1 MCTNTKRL
9 FVEGLIHDLSLCP
22 QINYADM
29 LKRIDP
35 LRNELKDLETQ
46 AQENQQKAE
55 EVNKTIAGLEKSI
68 ARYKEEYALLIS
80 QAQAIKTDLS
90 NVEAKV
96 GLFLYTHKNIKRKI
110 KPSKVPYRECIEIVA
125 TIIVFSL
132 FGIFGGKKILK
143 ACKGII
149 SYPKKIRKK
158 NKVVIYLYEF
168 VMCSKKE
175 KKLL

>member
-1 MCTNTKRL
+1 MP
-9 FVEGLIHDLSLCP
+9 I

-96 GLFLYTHKNIKRKI
+96 GLYLNTFTDINRKKNR
-110 KPSKVPYRECIEIVA
+110 KVPGEEIDEIVA
-125 TIIVFSL
+125 KLFVCS
-132 FGIFGGKKILK
+132 FGIK
-143 ACKGII
+143 
-149 SYPKKIRKK
+149 
-158 NKVVIYLYEF
+158 
-168 VMCSKKE
+168 
-175 KKLL
+175 

>member
-1 MCTNTKRL
+1 MST
-9 FVEGLIHDLSLCP
+9 

-96 GLFLYTHKNIKRKI
+96 GLYLNTCTDI
-110 KPSKVPYRECIEIVA
+110 
-125 TIIVFSL
+125 
-132 FGIFGGKKILK
+132 
-143 ACKGII
+143 
-149 SYPKKIRKK
+149 IRKK
-158 NKVVIYLYEF
+158 TGKFL
-168 VMCSKKE
+168 M
-175 KKLL
+175 KKLMKL

>member
-1 MCTNTKRL
+1 MPT
-9 FVEGLIHDLSLCP
+9 

-96 GLFLYTHKNIKRKI
+96 GLYLNTCTDIIIKKTGKFL
-110 KPSKVPYRECIEIVA
+110 
-125 TIIVFSL
+125 
-132 FGIFGGKKILK
+132 
-143 ACKGII
+143 
-149 SYPKKIRKK
+149 
-158 NKVVIYLYEF
+158 
-168 VMCSKKE
+168 M
-175 KKLL
+175 KKLMKL

>member
-1 MCTNTKRL
+1 MPT
-9 FVEGLIHDLSLCP
+9 

-96 GLFLYTHKNIKRKI
+96 GLYLNTCTDI
-110 KPSKVPYRECIEIVA
+110 
-125 TIIVFSL
+125 
-132 FGIFGGKKILK
+132 
-143 ACKGII
+143 
-149 SYPKKIRKK
+149 IRKK
-158 NKVVIYLYEF
+158 TGKFL
-168 VMCSKKE
+168 M
-175 KKLL
+175 KKLMKL

>member
-1 MCTNTKRL
+1 
-9 FVEGLIHDLSLCP
+9 
-22 QINYADM
+22 M

-96 GLFLYTHKNIKRKI
+96 GLFLYTHKNIKRK
-110 KPSKVPYRECIEIVA
+110 
-125 TIIVFSL
+125 
-132 FGIFGGKKILK
+132 KKTQ
-143 ACKGII
+143 
-149 SYPKKIRKK
+149 
-158 NKVVIYLYEF
+158 
-168 VMCSKKE
+168 
-175 KKLL
+175 

>member
-1 MCTNTKRL
+1 M
-9 FVEGLIHDLSLCP
+9 FVEGLILDLSFCP

-96 GLFLYTHKNIKRKI
+96 GPFLYTHENIN
-110 KPSKVPYRECIEIVA
+110 
-125 TIIVFSL
+125 
-132 FGIFGGKKILK
+132 
-143 ACKGII
+143 
-149 SYPKKIRKK
+149 RKK
-158 NKVVIYLYEF
+158 TVKYLIGNVLKLYSLSVVFL
-168 VMCSKKE
+168 VE
-175 KKLL
+175 KKS

>member
-1 MCTNTKRL
+1 MPT
-9 FVEGLIHDLSLCP
+9 

-96 GLFLYTHKNIKRKI
+96 GLYLNKCTDIN
-110 KPSKVPYRECIEIVA
+110 
-125 TIIVFSL
+125 
-132 FGIFGGKKILK
+132 
-143 ACKGII
+143 
-149 SYPKKIRKK
+149 RKK
-158 NKVVIYLYEF
+158 TGKFLV
-168 VMCSKKE
+168 
-175 KKLL
+175 KKLMKL

>member
-1 MCTNTKRL
+1 MPT
-9 FVEGLIHDLSLCP
+9 

-96 GLFLYTHKNIKRKI
+96 GLFLNTCTDI
-110 KPSKVPYRECIEIVA
+110 
-125 TIIVFSL
+125 
-132 FGIFGGKKILK
+132 
-143 ACKGII
+143 
-149 SYPKKIRKK
+149 IRKK
-158 NKVVIYLYEF
+158 TGKFL
-168 VMCSKKE
+168 M
-175 KKLL
+175 KKLMKL

>member
-1 MCTNTKRL
+1 MPT
-9 FVEGLIHDLSLCP
+9 

-96 GLFLYTHKNIKRKI
+96 GLHVYLNTCTDIN
-110 KPSKVPYRECIEIVA
+110 
-125 TIIVFSL
+125 
-132 FGIFGGKKILK
+132 
-143 ACKGII
+143 
-149 SYPKKIRKK
+149 RKK
-158 NKVVIYLYEF
+158 TE
-168 VMCSKKE
+168 SS
-175 KKLL
+175 

>member
-1 MCTNTKRL
+1 MMCTNTKRL

-96 GLFLYTHKNIKRKI
+96 GLFLYTHKNIKRK
-110 KPSKVPYRECIEIVA
+110 KKTSKVPYRECIEIVA

-149 SYPKKIRKK
+149 SYTKKIKK

-168 VMCSKKE
+168 VMCSK
-175 KKLL
+175 